1 MAKIVRMPDLGTTVD
16 HLAVSN
22 WLIEPG
28 QTVQQGQPLLEVETD
43 KAISEVESIAT
54 GTLLRV
60 LVDNGEEVMTGTV
73 IAVIGDPGDDVEAI
87 LRGDSPP
94 QAAGAAP
101 APPVAAPMPPAP
113 RKAPRPAAG
122 SVATPSPSAPES
134 APDAIYTWGGETE
147 PDCRPYERDELLHM
161 YRDMVRIR
169 RFEEKVRLLF
179 LEGIMPGTI
188 HQCDGQEACA
198 VGVCSALYSDDV
210 ITSTHRPHGHAIA
223 KGIPITALMSEL
235 FGRVDGCCKGKGGSM
250 HFGEMAYGMVPAIAT
265 VGSNVPVAAGVALAF
280 KLRKEPRVAACFFG
294 EGATNE
300 GAFHE
305 GVNLASVWSLP
316 VIYVC
321 ENNYY
326 GASTPVTQ
334 SMRVKHVA
342 DRASAY
348 GIPSRIVDGND
359 VIAVREATREYADAC
374 RRGEGPFLLEL
385 KTYRLCGHSRRD
397 PKSYQPDPEKAWW
410 TEHEPIGRYRRAIV
424 DAGKA
429 TDSDLKLIESE
440 VEQEIDA
447 AIVHAQ
453 AADFPKPEDALE
465 DVWA

>member
-16 HLAVSN
+16 HLAVSS

-43 KAISEVESIAT
+43 KAVSEVESIAS

-60 LVDNGEEVMTGTV
+60 LVENGEDVETGTV
-73 IAVIGDPGDDVEAI
+73 IAVIGDPGDDVDAI
-87 LRGDSPP
+87 LRGDAPP
-94 QAAGAAP
+94 QA
-101 APPVAAPMPPAP
+101 PVAAPAAAPVESRPREP
-113 RKAPRPAAG
+113 RKAPLPAPAAETG
-122 SVATPSPSAPES
+122 PPPSTPASQE
-134 APDAIYTWGGETE
+134 IYTWGGETE
-147 PDCRPYERDELLHM
+147 PDCSPYEQDELFEM

-169 RFEEKVRLLF
+169 RFEEKVRILF
-179 LEGIMPGTI
+179 LEGVMPGTI

-250 HFGEMAYGMVPAIAT
+250 HFGDMAYGMVPAIAT
-265 VGSNVPVAAGVALAF
+265 VGSNVPVAAGAALAF
-280 KLRKEPRVAACFFG
+280 KLRKEPRVCACFFG
-294 EGATNE
+294 DGATNE

-334 SMRVKHVA
+334 SMRVEHVA
-342 DRASAY
+342 ERAAAY

-359 VIAVREATREYADAC
+359 VIAVHEATREYADKC
-374 RRGEGPFLLEL
+374 RCGKGPFLLEL

-397 PKSYQPDPEKAWW
+397 PKNYQPDPEKEWW
-410 TEHEPIGRYRRAIV
+410 IEHEPIGRFRRALV
-424 DAGKA
+424 KDGKA
-429 TDSDLKLIESE
+429 TDTELDAIGNE